1 MQLIQAL
8 DTNCVFILLHF
19 RSFVDLSRRNPIYFH
34 IPPPFHLEFLD
45 DPIRADQWFFAIRQ
59 RRGWLICV

>member
-45 DPIRADQWFFAIRQ
+45 DPIRADQ
-59 RRGWLICV
+59 